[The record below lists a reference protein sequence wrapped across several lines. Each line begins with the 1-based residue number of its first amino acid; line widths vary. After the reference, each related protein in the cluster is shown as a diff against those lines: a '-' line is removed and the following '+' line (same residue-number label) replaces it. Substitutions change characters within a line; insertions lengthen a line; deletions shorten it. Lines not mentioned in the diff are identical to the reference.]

1 MLVGLTRGV
10 STQEILHMSTYWFLY
25 QCHCLWFDSWWM
37 ETCQFQ
43 TDLQEEHISLVMDIL
58 ILNNCYNCFKEE
70 WTTITSP
77 YYLCSECCVPKCP
90 ECQETEVM
98 FVVNLKNDRRETKIL
113 MCLNVDCLYSEDGP
127 DADRSN
133 ASHSSRR
140 WSLKQKHCVSRKLNF
155 DLWEFFLYHRTNS
168 SWGIETL
175 FHLSFSLRLS

>member
-1 MLVGLTRGV
+1 MFVGLTRGV

-37 ETCQFQ
+37 ETCFEHLYHTVSFRQ
-43 TDLQEEHISLVMDIL
+43 TFRRNRSLVMDVL

-77 YYLCSECCVPKCP
+77 YYLCSECCVPQCP

-133 ASHSSRR
+133 AFYYSRR
-140 WSLKQKHCVSRKLNF
+140 WSLKQKKCVSRKLNF
-155 DLWEFFLYHRTNS
+155 DLWEFFFVS
-168 SWGIETL
+168 
-175 FHLSFSLRLS
+175 